1 MEESLGLDRQLP
13 KRFTQPAGIMH
24 VKTGET
30 AIVFLAVSANLEQ
43 QEITLA
49 LAFPILF
56 YHRNYC

>member
-1 MEESLGLDRQLP
+1 MEESLVLDRQQP
-13 KRFTQPAGIMH
+13 KRFAQPVGIMS

-43 QEITLA
+43 QEVTLA